1 MSRKTYLDVRK
12 TTAPELS
19 NLPVG
24 TIVELPVGTGRLLF
38 RHTADGRYCPVS
50 GSGLPVWLLAEVA
63 ELLAPGPRFARPV
76 PSEPY
81 PVVEREAPPELGP

>member
-19 NLPVG
+19 HLPVG

-50 GSGLPVWLLAEVA
+50 GSGIPVWLLVEVA
-63 ELLAPGPRFARPV
+63 ETLV
-76 PSEPY
+76 PPSLSAQSA
-81 PVVEREAPPELGP
+81 VDRG